1 MIIKIDDLTGNRI
14 KDLLEEHLAGMKA
27 NTPAESIHAL
37 DINALRAPDIT
48 FWSAWDENGELLG
61 CAALKRHNA
70 QLAELKSMRT
80 SSKHL
85 RKGVAKQLL
94 QHVISFAKQQNYQRI
109 SLETGAINDFKPAR
123 TLYASFGFNDC
134 EPFADYTNDP
144 NSVFMSLALKMENF
158 NAP

>member
-14 KDLLEEHLAGMKA
+14 KDLLEEHLTEMKA

-37 DINALRAPDIT
+37 DIDALRAPDII
-48 FWSAWDENGELLG
+48 FWSAWDESGDLLG

-109 SLETGAINDFKPAR
+109 SLGTSEQPR
-123 TLYASFGFNDC
+123 
-134 EPFADYTNDP
+134 
-144 NSVFMSLALKMENF
+144 
-158 NAP
+158 